1 MLKEIEAKFYVQH
14 LGQFRDRLTK
24 LGARVHKK
32 RTFER
37 NWRFD
42 TVDGRLTQMK
52 EVLRLREAGDGYLT
66 YKSKLDIPEERLEIE
81 FGIDNVDEARDFLL
95 ALGYRV
101 ICVYEKY
108 REIFQLCSVEVMLD
122 ELPFGS
128 FVEIEGPTLDAIKET
143 SGLLNLEWERRVSR
157 SYLGL
162 FEKLRHR
169 FDLPFNDAAFAN
181 FADLPPVNANDIG
194 LEDAVS

>member
-1 MLKEIEAKFYVQH
+1 MSKEIEAKFYIQH
-14 LGQFRDRLTK
+14 LALLRDRLIK

-32 RTFER
+32 RTLER

-42 TVDGRLTQMK
+42 TIDGRLTRMK
-52 EVLRLREAGDGYLT
+52 EVLRLREAGDSHLT
-66 YKSKLDIPEERLEIE
+66 YKSKLNTPEERLEIE
-81 FGIDNVDEARDFLL
+81 FGVDNIDKARDFLL

-108 REIFQLCSVEVMLD
+108 REIFQLGSVEVMLD

-143 SGLLNLEWERRVSR
+143 SGLLNLDWERRVSH

-162 FEKLRHR
+162 FEELRHR
-169 FDLPFNDAAFAN
+169 FDLPFNDATFAN
-181 FADLPPVNANDIG
+181 FADLPPANANDIG
-194 LEDAVS
+194 LEDAVN